1 MAAAFSRA
9 YIGLGSNLQDPRT
22 QVEQGLAALARL
34 PESRCV
40 ACSALY
46 GSRPLGPLPQP
57 DYVNAVAA
65 LDTRLPPHALL
76 DCLQALE
83 ERQGRVRDGV
93 RWGPRVLDLDLLLY
107 DALILDDPR
116 LILPHPGLSQ
126 RDFVLYPLYEIAPQL
141 NIPQLGSL
149 ELLVGRCRDRGLSRM
164 TANDAAPT
172 S

>member
-9 YIGLGSNLQDPRT
+9 YIGLGSNLQDPRA
-22 QVEQGLAALARL
+22 QVEGGLAALAQL
-34 PESRCV
+34 PESHCV

-65 LDTRLPPHALL
+65 LETRLAPHALL

-107 DALILDDPR
+107 DELILDDPR

-141 NIPQLGSL
+141 NIPRLGSL
-149 ELLVGRCRDRGLSRM
+149 EQLVGRCRDRGLSRM
-164 TANDAAPT
+164 TANDTAPT